1 MELIDFIRIKRNVE
15 MIIDIE
21 LSGQPQIQVQE
32 YIGMLE
38 TELINQSVEAPSNWK
53 DIVVK
58 DKNKKWCGGEI
69 SDPAPIE
76 FGIPIDSYVHK
87 SSQYTRKDLEMECDQ
102 YFERYNLDLEMEKLD
117 PIEYSDQMR
126 KANNRL
132 KFRKQQRKKLKLK

>member
-21 LSGQPQIQVQE
+21 LSGHPQIQVQE

-38 TELINQSVEAPSNWK
+38 TELINQSVEAPA
-53 DIVVK
+53 
-58 DKNKKWCGGEI
+58 
-69 SDPAPIE
+69 DPETIE
-76 FGIPIDSYVHK
+76 FGIPIDSYIHISK
-87 SSQYTRKDLEMECDQ
+87 QYTRKDLEMECDQ

-132 KFRKQQRKKLKLK
+132 KFRKQQRNKLKTK

>member
-1 MELIDFIRIKRNVE
+1 MKKRKMELIDFIRIKRNVE

-21 LSGQPQIQVQE
+21 LSGHPQIQVQE

-38 TELINQSVEAPSNWK
+38 TELINQSVEAPA
-53 DIVVK
+53 
-58 DKNKKWCGGEI
+58 
-69 SDPAPIE
+69 DPGPIE

-87 SSQYTRKDLEMECDQ
+87 SNQYTRKDLEMECDQ
-102 YFERYNLDLEMEKLD
+102 YFERYNLDLEMEKLG
-117 PIEYSDQMR
+117 PNEYADQMR

>member
-21 LSGQPQIQVQE
+21 LSGHPQIQVQE

-38 TELINQSVEAPSNWK
+38 TELINQSVEAPA
-53 DIVVK
+53 
-58 DKNKKWCGGEI
+58 
-69 SDPAPIE
+69 DPAPIE

-87 SSQYTRKDLEMECDQ
+87 SNQYTRKDLEMECDQ
-102 YFERYNLDLEMEKLD
+102 YFEKYNLDLEMEKLG
-117 PIEYSDQMR
+117 PNEYADQMR

-132 KFRKQQRKKLKLK
+132 KFRKQQRKQQRKKLKLK

>member
-69 SDPAPIE
+69 
-76 FGIPIDSYVHK
+76 
-87 SSQYTRKDLEMECDQ
+87 CDQ
-102 YFERYNLDLEMEKLD
+102 YFERYNLDLEMKKLD

>member
-21 LSGQPQIQVQE
+21 LSGHPQIQIKE

-38 TELINQSVEAPSNWK
+38 TELINQSVEAPA
-53 DIVVK
+53 DL
-58 DKNKKWCGGEI
+58 G
-69 SDPAPIE
+69 AIE

-87 SSQYTRKDLEMECDQ
+87 SNQYTRKDLEMECDQ